1 MPPVR
6 GVSGRSKGNSLLAVL
21 ACKRLVASA
30 GPDDCRQRRH
40 SGRRAMVAFGPGP
53 VTTGQ
58 ENRSY
63 TCTGQVAAAT
73 GLECSGAVGSVLD
86 GRAAQGF
93 TRSDAVVEDNGTNPS
108 MDEDSSV

>member
-6 GVSGRSKGNSLLAVL
+6 GVSGRSKGDSLLAVL

-30 GPDDCRQRRH
+30 GQDDCRQRRH
-40 SGRRAMVAFGPGP
+40 SGKPAMVAVGPGP

-63 TCTGQVAAAT
+63 TCTGSKSISAAT

-93 TRSDAVVEDNGTNPS
+93 TRSEDSGTNPS